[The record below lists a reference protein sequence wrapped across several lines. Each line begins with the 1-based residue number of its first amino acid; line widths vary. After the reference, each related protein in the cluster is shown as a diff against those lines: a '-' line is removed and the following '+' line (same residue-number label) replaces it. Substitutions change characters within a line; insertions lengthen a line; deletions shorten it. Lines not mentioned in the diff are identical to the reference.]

1 MLLHLLQ
8 SWEPDYSRLVYTI
21 LCFTIQYLA
30 PSLTVL
36 LVYTRWV
43 ARMVPMV
50 PMAPMSA
57 VCRVCQKLTWQS
69 NLPLSSHRRSRQMER
84 RKKTNRMLITVTI
97 IFFVSWA
104 PLNLF
109 NILIEIL
116 EPFDQTEQGDML
128 AMFGMY
134 GTINGERCI
143 FSYGH

>member
-1 MLLHLLQ
+1 MQ
-8 SWEPDYSRLVYTI
+8 SWEPPHNRLVYTI

-30 PSLTVL
+30 PSVTVV

-43 ARMVPMV
+43 PGMVPMV
-50 PMAPMSA
+50 SMSA
-57 VCRVCQKLTWQS
+57 VCRVCQKLTRQS

-109 NILIEIL
+109 NILLDIF
-116 EPFDQTEQGDML
+116 EPFDNTEQADMY
-128 AMFGMY
+128 AMFD
-134 GTINGERCI
+134 NVWNAN
-143 FSYGH
+143 